1 MEGLAGR
8 GRPGRVVGVTI
19 DSGLPEYLTR
29 LADTVWQELAE
40 AVAQV
45 GHPWRTPVVATTGPS
60 GPAAR
65 VVVLRAVDSARQ
77 VLELHTDARSPK
89 VADIA
94 ADPRVAWTFYDPAG
108 AVQVRAMGRSAVIRD
123 GPGFRAAWA
132 RVPSVSRS
140 GYTTFRPPGSELD
153 GIDREAGL
161 LPGDAHHFAMV
172 ETKVDCPNC
181 NGTGR
186 DSTARVASV
195 RGVSEVDVLNDALTS
210 NLKSVHLGVSLVT

>member
-19 DSGLPEYLTR
+19 DSGLPEDLTR

-77 VLELHTDARSPK
+77 VLEFHTDARSPK

-172 ETKVDCPNC
+172 ETKVEAWDWLLLAPGGPPRAGFIRK
-181 NGTGR
+181 GTAWEGVW
-186 DSTARVASV
+186 RVP
-195 RGVSEVDVLNDALTS
+195 
-210 NLKSVHLGVSLVT
+210 